1 MKKRKIIV
9 NKARCKKCGDII
21 ESKSKHDLVTCSC
34 GTISVDG
41 GYDCLIRY
49 VPNAEDDFF
58 EDLSEYA
65 DSTIADA
72 VRQFV
77 EQSGDKYSIYESY
90 SGRGMFGKTCLGV
103 VVRNGYSYMDF
114 LIKLTTYLNDN
125 DFEDVDFSLE
135 GVGVDELGLDSIV
148 YFPNMEV

>member
-41 GYDCLIRY
+41 GHNCLIRY

-65 DSTIADA
+65 DATIADA

-77 EQSGDKYSIYESY
+77 ELSGDKYSIYENY
-90 SGRGMFGKTCLGV
+90 SGRCMFGRKCLGV
-103 VVRNGYSYMDF
+103 VVRNGYSYMEM
-114 LIKLTTYLNDN
+114 LINLTRYLDENNLADKN
-125 DFEDVDFSLE
+125 FELE
-135 GVGVDELGLDSIV
+135 GVSVDDLGLDTIV
-148 YFPNMEV
+148 YFPNMEG